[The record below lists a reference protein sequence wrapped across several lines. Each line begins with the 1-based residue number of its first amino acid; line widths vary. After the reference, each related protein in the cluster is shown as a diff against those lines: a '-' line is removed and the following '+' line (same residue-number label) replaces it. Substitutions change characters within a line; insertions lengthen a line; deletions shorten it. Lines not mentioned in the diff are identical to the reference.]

1 MYGYL
6 ADLMVF
12 VHLMYVG
19 YVLVGQLAIIVAS
32 AFQWQWGRNRWFRL
46 THLLAIGIVALEA
59 VMGWQCPLTKWEHQL
74 RELAGQKFDGS
85 ETFMGRIVH
94 SIMFP
99 TGPGG
104 QALPEVF
111 FTMLYIAMLI
121 IVVQGLV
128 MYPPR
133 LRPSRRSDGELAA
146 VPASA

>member
-99 TGPGG
+99 TGLGG